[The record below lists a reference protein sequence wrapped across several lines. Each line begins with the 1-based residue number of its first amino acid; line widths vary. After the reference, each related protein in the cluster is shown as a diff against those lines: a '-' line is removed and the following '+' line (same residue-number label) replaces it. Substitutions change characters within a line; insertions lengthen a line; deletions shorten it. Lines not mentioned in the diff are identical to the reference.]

1 MEKDLKIIYTEEN
14 LKNIKRDC
22 PNCGT
27 TEIYYDFIRG
37 KLRCNYCKSIFEP
50 NELNNI
56 KDVKTLQQRV
66 IGSGARD
73 ITSKEHIITLE
84 CVNCGAEVV
93 MDTSVATH
101 TRCHWCRSI
110 LSINN
115 RIDNGTVPDAI
126 LPFTVSKEEAVQEMK
141 KYMSTKQKYALPEF
155 KNDFSA
161 DNVVGV
167 YLPYLLVDA
176 KLDCSYEGKGEYLY
190 NRYNVSKND
199 ERVDIEVYDVY
210 RNFELNIDDLSIE
223 SNKEILNKHSARTNN
238 IINAIMPFDTDNC
251 VKFES
256 NYLIGYTSEKRDI
269 NISDVNNRV
278 KKDIKD
284 IAKATISETV
294 KTYNCGVQWKKEDI
308 KVEGSQWMSAYL
320 PVWLYT
326 YTEKVKGHER
336 IHYIAVNGRTKETMG
351 SIPMNEKKIYKEF
364 LVSEIF
370 CILLAAITYLFLNS
384 IAGIAFLVA
393 MFPIL
398 FYYDNKRKSY
408 RNATARFKHEYET
421 KRDIKYKLVRDDLF
435 ETRIGIPSTSDSGY
449 RNNIY
454 KNDNLR

>member
-22 PNCGT
+22 PNCGA
-27 TEIYYDFIRG
+27 TEIYYDFMRG
-37 KLRCNYCKSIFEP
+37 KLRCNYCKSVFEP

-56 KDVKTLQQRV
+56 KDVNSLQQRV

-126 LPFTVSKEEAVQEMK
+126 LPFSVSKEEAVEEIK
-141 KYMSTKQKYALPEF
+141 KFMSNKQKYALPEF
-155 KNDFSA
+155 KKDFNP

-167 YLPYLLVDA
+167 YLPYLLIDA
-176 KLDCSYEGKGEYLY
+176 KLDCSYEGRGEYLY
-190 NRYNVSKND
+190 NRYSISKND
-199 ERVDIEVYDVY
+199 TRVDTEIYDVY
-210 RNFELNIDDLSIE
+210 RNFELNVDDLSIE
-223 SNKEILNKHSARTNN
+223 SNKAILNKHSARTNN
-238 IINAIMPFDTDNC
+238 IINSIMPFDTDNC

-269 NISDVNNRV
+269 NIDEVNNKV
-278 KKDIKD
+278 QQEIKD
-284 IAKATISETV
+284 IAKATISESV

-326 YTEKVKGHER
+326 YTEKVKGQER

-351 SIPMNEKKIYKEF
+351 SIPINESKIYKEF
-364 LVSEIF
+364 LIAEIL
-370 CILLAAITYLFLNS
+370 CIIFAAIIYLALNS
-384 IAGIAFLVA
+384 IAGIGFLIA

-398 FYYDNKRKSY
+398 FFYDNKRKSY

-421 KRDIKYKLVRDDLF
+421 KRNINYKQCKDELF
-435 ETRIGIPSTSDSGY
+435 ETRVGIPVSSDKKYSY
-449 RNNIY
+449 VNFMNN
-454 KNDNLR
+454 NLN

>member
-1 MEKDLKIIYTEEN
+1 MKDTKIIYTEEN
-14 LKNIKRDC
+14 LKNIKNDC
-22 PNCGT
+22 PNCGA
-27 TEIYYDFIRG
+27 TEIYYDFMRG
-37 KLRCNYCKSIFEP
+37 KLRCNYCKSVFEP

-56 KDVKTLQQRV
+56 KDVNSLQQRV

-126 LPFTVSKEEAVQEMK
+126 LPFSVSKEEAVEEIK
-141 KYMSTKQKYALPEF
+141 KFMSNKQKYALPEF
-155 KNDFSA
+155 KKDFNP

-167 YLPYLLVDA
+167 YLPYLLIDA
-176 KLDCSYEGKGEYLY
+176 KLDCSYEGRGEYLY
-190 NRYNVSKND
+190 NRYSISKND
-199 ERVDIEVYDVY
+199 TRVDTEIYDVY
-210 RNFELNIDDLSIE
+210 RNFELNVDDLSIE
-223 SNKEILNKHSARTNN
+223 SNKAILNKHSARTNN

-269 NISDVNNRV
+269 NIDEVNNKV
-278 KKDIKD
+278 QQEIKD
-284 IAKATISETV
+284 IAKATISESV

-326 YTEKVKGHER
+326 YTEKVKGQER

-351 SIPMNEKKIYKEF
+351 SIPINEVKIYREF
-364 LVSEIF
+364 LIAEIL
-370 CILLAAITYLFLNS
+370 CIIFAAIIYLALNS

-398 FYYDNKRKSY
+398 FFYDNKRKSY

-421 KRDIKYKLVRDDLF
+421 KRNINYKQCKDELF
-435 ETRIGIPSTSDSGY
+435 ETRVGIPVSSDKKYSY
-449 RNNIY
+449 VNFMNN
-454 KNDNLR
+454 NLN